1 MRICSGETVSF
12 SSKNQLS
19 FPYSMKNE
27 FFRQQNFVNGCW
39 LDKNDKISVFNPA
52 TQELIGTVPNFDE
65 ADTKNAITAAKNAF
79 EKWKKLAGKERAK
92 LLKNWYELIIKNQE
106 ELAVILTLEQGK
118 PLAEARGEIVYGA
131 SFVEWFAEEAKRTY
145 GDTIP
150 APKQNQKIITQ
161 LEPVGVVAAIT
172 PWNFPSAMITRKA
185 AAAMAAGCSVV
196 LKPSELTPFSALALA
211 VLAKE
216 AGIPDGVF
224 NVINGDAQ
232 TIGAEFCRNK
242 TVRKISFTGSTRV
255 GKLLNSQCATDLKR
269 VSLELGGSAPF
280 IIFADANLDQAIAGL
295 MHAKFRN
302 GGQACT
308 CVNRIFVEEKIH
320 DQFVEKLLAEV
331 KNLKV
336 GNGLEGSPNMG
347 PMISDV
353 AVKKVER
360 LIEDALKNGAKCEI
374 GGQKISGQF
383 FAPTVLTSVKH
394 EMQIAN
400 EEIFG
405 AVAAIQ
411 KFTNEEE
418 VIEKSNDT
426 EYGLGSYVYTSDA
439 SRIWRIADALQ
450 FGMVAINDCT
460 FATEV
465 APFGGIKNSGFGR
478 EGSHL
483 GILEFASVKTLHVS
497 F

>member
-1 MRICSGETVSF
+1 MN
-12 SSKNQLS
+12 SSLFK
-19 FPYSMKNE
+19 
-27 FFRQQNFVNGCW
+27 QQNFINGQW
-39 LDKNDKISVFNPA
+39 IDKSEKIYVENPA
-52 TQELIGTVPNFDE
+52 TKQVIGSVPSCDKSDVENTI
-65 ADTKNAITAAKNAF
+65 ALAQNAF

-92 LLKNWYELIIKNQE
+92 LLKNWHELIVKNQE
-106 ELAVILTLEQGK
+106 ELAIILTTEQGK
-118 PLAEARGEIVYGA
+118 PLAEARGEIAYGA
-131 SFVEWFAEEAKRTY
+131 NFVEWFAEEAKRTY

-185 AAAMAAGCSVV
+185 AAAMAAGCSVI

-232 TIGAEFCRNK
+232 MVGEEFCRNK
-242 TVRKISFTGSTRV
+242 NIRKISFTGSTRV
-255 GKLLNSQCATDLKR
+255 GKLLNSGCADDLKR
-269 VSLELGGSAPF
+269 ISLELGGSAPF
-280 IIFADANLDQAIAGL
+280 IIFDDADLDKALAGL

-320 DQFVEKLLAEV
+320 DQFVEKLIAEV

-347 PMISDV
+347 PMISDA

-360 LIEDALKNGAKCEI
+360 LVDDAIKNGAKCEI
-374 GGQKISGQF
+374 GGKIIEGQF
-383 FAPTVLTSVKH
+383 FAPTLLTNVSH
-394 EMQIAN
+394 QMQIAN

-411 KFTNEEE
+411 KFSTEEE
-418 VIEKSNDT
+418 VIQKSNDT
-426 EYGLGSYVYTSDA
+426 EYGLGSYIYTNDN

-450 FGMVAINDCT
+450 FGMVAINECT

-465 APFGGIKNSGFGR
+465 APFGGIKHSGFGR

-483 GILEFASVKTLHVS
+483 GILEFCHIKTLHWA